1 MGTIVVGVDGSATS
15 RAALRW
21 AHAEAQARGDSLR
34 VVTVWRLPVT
44 TTMPAFD
51 ALPVPEDIDDQTRD
65 TLLAI
70 CAEEGVTPDGPVPVT
85 LLITEGSA
93 AAALLQ
99 AAADADLLVVG
110 ASGHHRAQLA
120 RGHGGFTG
128 LVLGSVSNQCVHHSP
143 VPVVVVPAEH

>member
-21 AHAEAQARGDSLR
+21 AHAEAQARGDALR

-65 TLLAI
+65 TLLTI

-93 AAALLQ
+93 SAALLQ

-110 ASGHHRAQLA
+110 A